1 MIKRLDRVILLEI
14 IGPWV
19 FGVAMFSVLIFAGNY
34 LFQISQY
41 AVEGAGMGRVI
52 QLTLLFL
59 PSVIIKTFPMAL
71 LLAGLLG
78 FGRLSSDSEIVAMR
92 AAGVSI
98 VRMMRPVAIFSALVA
113 LVSFGL
119 NELVVP
125 PATLKALQLQTQ
137 IVQDT
142 RGVTIRELAKA
153 ETENGRAKVL
163 VSALSFDLA
172 SQTLRGVT
180 ITSYQKATGIPSF
193 FLYVPA
199 LHYEDEK
206 NWRIIGGGE
215 LVSSDGSYAAVLHG
229 DTWPPEVPHLITTPA
244 DLLRDTLK
252 QLDAFSLKQMREQIE
267 KGRNDPSTKPKQLAN
282 LEYGYWNKFALP
294 LAAIVYG
301 LLGAPLGVRNA
312 RTGIG
317 TGFAISV
324 AIIFGYIMLANLMSV
339 VAQGGAIP
347 SYLAS
352 FTPLLI
358 GLVAAGVIIWRRN
371 G

>member
-1 MIKRLDRVILLEI
+1 MKRLDKVILTEI
-14 IGPWV
+14 LGPWV

-41 AVEGAGMGRVI
+41 AVEGAGFGRVI

-78 FGRLSSDSEIVAMR
+78 FGRLSSDSELVAIR

-98 VRMMRPVAIFSALVA
+98 LRMMRPVLIFSAAVA
-113 LVSFGL
+113 VFSFLL

-125 PATLKALQLQTQ
+125 PATLKALSLQTQ
-137 IVQDT
+137 IVKDT
-142 RGVTIRELAKA
+142 RGTTVRELAKA
-153 ETENGRAKVL
+153 ETKDGKASFL
-163 VSALSFDLA
+163 VSALGFDLA
-172 SQTLRGVT
+172 AQTLRDVT
-180 ITSYQKATGIPSF
+180 ITIYGKTGEPTF
-193 FLYVPA
+193 FMYVPA
-199 LHYEDEK
+199 LQYRSAK
-206 NWRIIGGGE
+206 NWRIVGGGR
-215 LVSSDGSYAAVLHG
+215 LVSADGSYSANLEG
-229 DTWPPEVPHLITTPA
+229 DTWPPEVPELALGP
-244 DLLRDTLK
+244 RDFLSTTLK
-252 QLDAFSLKQMREQIE
+252 QLDAFSLKEMGEQIA
-267 KGRNDPSTKPKQLAN
+267 KGRNDPQMPRKQLAN

-317 TGFAISV
+317 AGFALSV